1 MTDDGADRG
10 KEPVGALNA
19 GKRGQ
24 GRGLGLGGILR
35 GQAVALLGIEHR
47 IAFEKSDCVRLVACF
62 LGAGLLFLRH
72 KLVGEIDVRTLLAL
86 PDCAA
91 HGDALLEGD
100 PKGRTKA
107 ALLKG

>member
-35 GQAVALLGIEHR
+35 GQAVALLDVEHR
-47 IAFEKSDCVRLVACF
+47 IAFEEWDFPDLLLAIVAC
-62 LGAGLLFLRH
+62 LGAGDFIGIDD
-72 KLVGEIDVRTLLAL
+72 KLAMLAL
-86 PDCAA
+86 ANSA
-91 HGDALLEGD
+91 TQFKRLHEGE
-100 PKGRTKA
+100 P
-107 ALLKG
+107 